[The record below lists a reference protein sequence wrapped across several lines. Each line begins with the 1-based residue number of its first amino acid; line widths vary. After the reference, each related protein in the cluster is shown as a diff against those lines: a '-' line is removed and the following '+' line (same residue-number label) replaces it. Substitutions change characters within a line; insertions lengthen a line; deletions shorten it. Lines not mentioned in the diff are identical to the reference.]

1 MSDKNFM
8 SYDNAEEVLGAFAD
22 EINGKTPVT
31 RMTVGSSDGHVIQFE
46 TDRAYG
52 DVLVSISSSV
62 SGIKELYLLS
72 SMGDGGYSRTKVTRL
87 AKGINGNVDS
97 RIKFYVSSTS
107 GVYTIWADATYSSI
121 ANERLFVSVVQLG
134 EKSYTLSK
142 LAALPADAIAA
153 RFADNANPAFTGTL
167 AEWNALQ
174 DYEKAAYDLV
184 NITDDGESGDV
195 VDAVTDGDMSP
206 VTSNAVYDYVNGETT
221 IPSSEFTIPEGW
233 TFGSEFVC
241 KVKNGVIYVCGSIYT
256 SGEGIAKG
264 SRLTMP
270 YFFPSNAHPRFQS
283 AYVLGGASGYGNALS
298 GIVTAYHPDYGRT
311 LYVDNV
317 GNDVVKQIYFNIS
330 ALL

>member
-1 MSDKNFM
+1 MPNKNFM

-22 EINGKTPVT
+22 EINDKTPVT

-52 DVLVSISSSV
+52 DVLVSISASV

-87 AKGINGNVDS
+87 AKGINGNTDS

-134 EKSYTLSK
+134 DKAYTLSK
-142 LAALPADAIAA
+142 IAALPADAIAA

-184 NITDDGESGDV
+184 NITDDQETGDTT
-195 VDAVTDGDMSP
+195 DAITDGDLRAA
-206 VTSNAVYDYVNGETT
+206 TSNAVFDYIKSLFYAT
-221 IPSSEFTIPEGW
+221 PFS
-233 TFGSEFVC
+233 
-241 KVKNGVIYVCGSIYT
+241 
-256 SGEGIAKG
+256 
-264 SRLTMP
+264 
-270 YFFPSNAHPRFQS
+270 
-283 AYVLGGASGYGNALS
+283 S
-298 GIVTAYHPDYGRT
+298 GIDLNTCLPTNGLLPKMWSTDATATVVTLLNKPTDGVYGGEVLLVALPMNSGT
-311 LYVDNV
+311 GVSYTEQLYFSSSANSHALHIRHGRRDGSNWVWSAW
-317 GNDVVKQIYFNIS
+317 KQIAFT
-330 ALL
+330 